1 MDEHLFNRPESY
13 IHVMYEGDKFQIN
26 VLLFFSRYL
35 LLSRV
40 MRNIRWIMWL
50 TLSCS
55 HSSCRDRKER
65 LISATESS
73 LSSTLSDT
81 EFSDS
86 DWLSPESSTV
96 IQDTLWPIHTRKNTD
111 ASLTLTLCYICINVH
126 AFSYQIHIDFQMPK
140 LNHKSTNCT
149 SYCRTVCSSSDN
161 FTHMVVR
168 QTLAVIS
175 GLMQTAWH
183 QPVSWRGQRRGC
195 RRCSGCCCP
204 GQSSHW
210 GSTLTPSKIPA
221 LRSNTYTTTEC

>member
-1 MDEHLFNRPESY
+1 
-13 IHVMYEGDKFQIN
+13 
-26 VLLFFSRYL
+26 
-35 LLSRV
+35 

-96 IQDTLWPIHTRKNTD
+96 IQDSVWPIHARNKKNTD
-111 ASLTLTLCYICINVH
+111 ASLTLKLCYTHYCICILLWTTLWLWDH
-126 AFSYQIHIDFQMPK
+126 WTDPY
-140 LNHKSTNCT
+140 NHWLHFLSKD
-149 SYCRTVCSSSDN
+149 CSSSDN
-161 FTHMVVR
+161 STHMVVQ
-168 QTLAVIS
+168 QTVVVVS

-183 QPVSWRGQRRGC
+183 QPLSWRGQQRGC

-210 GSTLTPSKIPA
+210 GSTLIPSKIPA
-221 LRSNTYTTTEC
+221 LRSNADTTKWQWNKTYYIKYGISDHNHE